1 MYSRICI
8 LLALTVPISSRRRL
22 VLRSRFSPHLF
33 AFSLLPIASLLSSYH
48 SPVSPFFPLALVASR
63 RLYNRG
69 SEYRTDVYA
78 TKSKN
83 DDNTRGRMR
92 RPECRSSFY
101 DVSRRRLFIEVKR
114 PGLRRKSGRSQNFD
128 VLFEEAALMKSHRSE
143 R

>member
-33 AFSLLPIASLLSSYH
+33 AFSLLPIASLLSSHH
-48 SPVSPFFPLALVASR
+48 SPVSPFFPLARASR

-92 RPECRSSFY
+92 CPERRSSFY
-101 DVSRRRLFIEVKR
+101 DVSRRRLFTVVKR
-114 PGLRRKSGRSQNFD
+114 PGLHRKSGPSQNFD